1 MRCVDIDHGRNG
13 EHLRGDGVPED
24 ISATERM
31 VRDWQERATEK
42 AEKFGRMQAQI
53 EQLSVTERSRDGAV
67 EVTVGSSGMI
77 ENLVLAESA
86 GNRPMAK
93 LSAEIMRVVRLAQS
107 KLPERMR
114 QAAADTVGEDD
125 EAVRHMLGQ
134 ATRFF
139 PEAPEEPA
147 EPAKRP
153 GVQET
158 RVGSGEDRPQ
168 RPARRP
174 SRPAPDDF
182 DDDDFSRGSFL
193 R

>member
-1 MRCVDIDHGRNG
+1 MA
-13 EHLRGDGVPED
+13 GDGVPED
-24 ISATERM
+24 ISAAERM
-31 VRDWQERATEK
+31 VRDWQQRATEK

-53 EQLSVTERSRDGAV
+53 EQISVTESSRDGAV
-67 EVTVGSSGMI
+67 QVTVGSSGMI

-93 LSAEIMRVVRLAQS
+93 LSAEIMRVVQLAQS
-107 KLPERMR
+107 KLPERMQ

-139 PEAPEEPA
+139 PEAPEEPE
-147 EPAKRP
+147 EPPKRP
-153 GVQET
+153 GVQEMRIGT
-158 RVGSGEDRPQ
+158 EEDRPPQ
-168 RPARRP
+168 RPQRRP